1 VWGIAAWS
9 GFGHDAEA
17 MKARRDV
24 KVEHLRDVR
33 LFDGCSD
40 EELEQIARMADEIAV
55 PSGYVLVYEGDWGN
69 EVFVV
74 AEGEAEVT
82 AGGRMLAL
90 LDAGAVIGE
99 LAVLNPAPRTA
110 TVVAA
115 SPMRLFVFEDHA
127 FESVLAEHPAIARR
141 TMTDVAARFQGQAL
155 QLADDRERA
164 V

>member
-1 VWGIAAWS
+1 
-9 GFGHDAEA
+9 

-24 KVEHLRDVR
+24 KVEHLREVR
-33 LFDGCSD
+33 LFEGCSD
-40 EELEQIARMADEIAV
+40 DELERIARMADEIAV
-55 PSGYVLVYEGDWGN
+55 PAGYVLVYEGDWGH

-90 LDAGAVIGE
+90 LDVGAVIGE

-115 SPMRLFVFEDHA
+115 SPMRFFVFEDNA
-127 FESVLAEHPAIARR
+127 FESLLTEFPAIARR

-155 QLADDRERA
+155 DLAEDHQR
-164 V
+164 VV

>member
-1 VWGIAAWS
+1 
-9 GFGHDAEA
+9 

-24 KVEHLRDVR
+24 KIEHLQTVS
-33 LFDGCSD
+33 LFSGCSD
-40 EELEQIARMADEIAV
+40 EELERIAGMADEIAV
-55 PSGYVLVYEGDWGN
+55 PAGYVLVYEGDWGH

-82 AGGRMLAL
+82 AVGRMLAL

-115 SPMRLFVFEDHA
+115 SPMRFFVFEDHA
-127 FESVLAEHPAIARR
+127 FESVLSEFPAIARR
-141 TMTDVAARFQGQAL
+141 TMTDVAARFQGQSL
-155 QLADDRERA
+155 DLAEDRER
-164 V
+164 VL

>member
-1 VWGIAAWS
+1 
-9 GFGHDAEA
+9 

-24 KVEHLRDVR
+24 RVEHLREVR

-40 EELEQIARMADEIAV
+40 EELERIARIADEIAV
-55 PSGYVLVYEGDWGN
+55 PAGYVLVYEGDWGH

-99 LAVLNPAPRTA
+99 LAALNPAPRTA

-115 SPMRLFVFEDHA
+115 SPMRFFVFDDQA
-127 FESVLAEHPAIARR
+127 FASMLTDVPAIARR

-155 QLADDRERA
+155 DLADDRQR
-164 V
+164 VV